1 MNLNELD
8 ILINHLIK
16 TKDRQLIEF
25 YLEKRKK
32 LVNRIKVNVY
42 NKLKHLEQIN
52 YQARFLCLLYKYM
65 RIIKNIIK
73 NNKMRAIKWNIK
85 T

>member
-16 TKDRQLIEF
+16 TKDKQLIEF

-52 YQARFLCLLYKYM
+52 YQARFLYLLYKYM

-73 NNKMRAIKWNIK
+73 NNKMRAIK
-85 T
+85 

>member
-16 TKDRQLIEF
+16 TKDKQLIEF

-32 LVNRIKVNVY
+32 LVNKIKVNVF

-52 YQARFLCLLYKYM
+52 Y
-65 RIIKNIIK
+65 
-73 NNKMRAIKWNIK
+73 
-85 T
+85 